1 MALEQEIEE
10 LEREIRETSKN
21 KATESHLG
29 RLKAK
34 LADKK
39 AQVERQSSS
48 GGGGGYGVRK
58 SGDATV
64 ALVGFPSVGKSTLL
78 NVLTNAESEVGEY
91 AFTTLGVTPGM
102 LHLHGANI
110 QILDLPGLIEGASS
124 GRGRGR
130 EVLSVVRT
138 ADLVVF
144 VLDAQHIQLYST
156 LLSELH
162 ENRIRINATPPQIK
176 ISRTSRG
183 GITIFHSVDLGLEES
198 TIKGVLMEYGI
209 ANADVTI
216 RETLDLDSL
225 IDGIMGNCV
234 YKKSLVVINKSDSI
248 STSTFNAISNE
259 LMDYGVSPECILHIS
274 AKEEL
279 GIVEFKDA
287 IWDSLGF
294 IRIYMDKPGR
304 GPDYEEP
311 LILQKGATVKDACH
325 ELGGDF
331 LATFRFAR
339 ITGPSAKHD
348 DQIVGIDH
356 ELLEEDVLRLVLKRQ

>member
-34 LADKK
+34 LAEKK

-102 LHLHGANI
+102 LHLYGANI
-110 QILDLPGLIEGASS
+110 QILDLPGLIEGAST
-124 GRGRGR
+124 GRGRGK
-130 EVLSVVRT
+130 EVLSVIRT
-138 ADLVVF
+138 ADLIIF
-144 VLDAQHIQLYST
+144 VLDAKHIQLYTT
-156 LLSELH
+156 LLSELY
-162 ENRIRINATPPQIK
+162 ENRIRINESPPQIK
-176 ISRTSRG
+176 ISKTSRG
-183 GITIFHSVDLGLEES
+183 GITLFHSVDIGLEES
-198 TIKGVLMEYGI
+198 TVKEVLMQYGI
-209 ANADVTI
+209 VNADVTI
-216 RETLDLDSL
+216 RETLTLDSL

-234 YKKSLVVINKSDSI
+234 YKKSLVTINKSDSI
-248 STSTFNAISNE
+248 SPSTFDTISCELESNGVPNE
-259 LMDYGVSPECILHIS
+259 DIIYIS
-274 AKEEL
+274 AKDHI
-279 GIVEFKDA
+279 GIEEFKNA
-287 IWDSLGF
+287 IWNSLGF
-294 IRIYMDKPGR
+294 MKVYMDKPGR

-311 LILQKGATVKDACH
+311 LILRKGQTVKDACE

-331 LATFRFAR
+331 SATFRFAR

-348 DQIVGIDH
+348 GQIVGLDH
-356 ELLEEDVLRLVLKRQ
+356 VLLEEDILRLVLKRQ

>member
-10 LEREIRETSKN
+10 LEKEIRETSKN

-58 SGDATV
+58 SGDATI

-102 LHLHGANI
+102 LHLRGANI

-138 ADLVVF
+138 ADLIIF
-144 VLDAQHIQLYST
+144 VLDAKHVQSYST
-156 LLSELH
+156 LFSELY
-162 ENRIRINATPPQIK
+162 ENRVRINETPPQIK

-183 GITIFHSVDLGLEES
+183 GLTIFHSVDLGLEES

-209 ANADVTI
+209 VNADVTI
-216 RETLDLDSL
+216 RETLNLDSL

-248 STSTFNAISNE
+248 GPSKFNSISKE
-259 LMDYGVSPECILHIS
+259 LVELGVPSENILYIS

-279 GIVEFKDA
+279 GIEEFKES

-294 IRIYMDKPGR
+294 MQIYMDKPGR

-311 LILQKGATVKDACH
+311 LILKKGATVRHACE

-339 ITGPSAKHD
+339 VNGSSAKHD

-356 ELLEEDVLRLVLKRQ
+356 ALLDEDVLRLVLRRQ